1 MIPKHRGGRLINSFV
16 RSFVRSFVYSFVLS
30 FIRSFV
36 RSFVYS
42 FIHFTWSSLI
52 SLYTTSR
59 IIRSFLFT
67 PAYIHT
73 IRLIVNHLSEDSFRH
88 CSSTTYCL
96 GTIENW
102 QNELA
107 NYSLPPPPPPT
118 TPHFSRGGGGKIMS
132 GTMH

>member
-1 MIPKHRGGRLINSFV
+1 MIPKHRGGRFV
-16 RSFVRSFVYSFVLS
+16 LLFVCSLFSSFVRSFVY
-30 FIRSFV
+30 SFV

-52 SLYTTSR
+52 SLYITSR

-73 IRLIVNHLSEDSFRH
+73 IRLLVNHLSEDS
-88 CSSTTYCL
+88 TTYCL
-96 GTIENW
+96 GNIENW

-107 NYSLPPPPPPT
+107 NYSLPPRPT
-118 TPHFSRGGGGKIMS
+118 TPHFSRGGGGEIMS